1 MKSVR
6 VLAALDWWLVILAAV
21 IAWLGVTFIDSAT
34 STEHAAGFH
43 GQEIRQVLG
52 LAVAAVAGLV
62 VILVPY
68 VRIMRLWPLVYAA
81 VLVALVAVLL
91 FGITRNGSRRWLGPA
106 SVQIQPSE
114 FAKLAVIVT
123 LAAYLRLKSHAK
135 TWEALLVPL
144 LLTLVPAV
152 LVLLQPDLST
162 SLVLW
167 PIWLSMCFVA
177 GAPRKSLVVLLLV
190 AALGMV
196 LAYKNLHDY
205 QVSRIQVWW
214 DHWQWSDEFGEDAR
228 RALRGPAWQPWQAL
242 IAIGSGGWLG
252 QGLYEGPQ
260 NVNGFL
266 PYRSEDYVFALVCE
280 ETGFLGALLLLVL
293 LLALAAGCFVIAAR
307 TRERFGRLLCVGVGV
322 MIATQTLVHAAVCSW
337 LLPSTG
343 LPMPLVSAGRSSLL
357 TTVLALA
364 LVLNV
369 GARKEPVLASDGF
382 E

>member
-1 MKSVR
+1 MKPTR
-6 VLAALDWWLVILAAV
+6 VLASLDWWLVLIAV
-21 IAWLGVTFIDSAT
+21 AIAWLGVTLIDSAT

-43 GQEIRQVLG
+43 GQDLRQVLG
-52 LAVAAVAGLV
+52 LAVAAAAGLLL
-62 VILVPY
+62 ILVPY
-68 VRIMRLWPLVYAA
+68 LRIMRLWPYLYAA
-81 VLVALVAVLL
+81 ALLALVAVLL
-91 FGITRNGSRRWLGPA
+91 FGVVRNGSRRWLGPT

-123 LAAYLRLKSHAK
+123 LAAYLRLKTHAK
-135 TWEALLVPL
+135 TWEGLLAPL
-144 LLTLVPAV
+144 LLTLAPAV

-167 PIWLSMCFVA
+167 PIWLAMCFVA
-177 GAPRKSLVVLLLV
+177 GAPRRSLVVLLLV
-190 AALGMV
+190 AALGMF
-196 LAYKNLHDY
+196 LAYKGLHDY
-205 QVSRIQVWW
+205 QVARISVWL
-214 DHWQWSDEFGEDAR
+214 DHWSWDDDLSETVRA
-228 RALRGPAWQPWQAL
+228 ALRDKAYQPWQSL
-242 IAIGSGGWLG
+242 IAIGSGGWSG

-266 PYRSEDYVFALVCE
+266 PYRSEDYIFSVACE
-280 ETGFLGALLLLVL
+280 ELGFLGAAG
-293 LLALAAGCFVIAAR
+293 LLALQMGLACGCLAIGAR

-322 MIATQTLVHAAVCSW
+322 MLATQTLVHASVCAW

-357 TTVLALA
+357 TTTLSLA

-382 E
+382 A